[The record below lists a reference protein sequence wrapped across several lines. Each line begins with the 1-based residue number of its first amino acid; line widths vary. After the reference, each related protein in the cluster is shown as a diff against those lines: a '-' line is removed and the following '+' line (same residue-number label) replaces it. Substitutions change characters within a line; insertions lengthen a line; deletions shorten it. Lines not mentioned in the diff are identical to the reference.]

1 MSAVNQPAHKTH
13 GLTLKR
19 IQTDATAKPESV
31 TVLLPVLNEAMRITD
46 CLAGLTAQTEE
57 LKEIVVVDGGST
69 DGTQAIVED
78 FRRKD
83 QRVRLLDATPIDPH
97 WTGKAW
103 GLYVGL
109 EHSDSRWPWI
119 LSVDAD
125 ICLAP
130 LLVRSLLAHAKKTGV
145 SSYSVATAQRLPGRL
160 AGLIHPP
167 MLTSLVYRFGP
178 PGYATKN
185 VSRVQA
191 NGQCFLSRRET
202 LLRTQALNAARA
214 SLCEDVTMARRLV
227 ECGETVGF
235 YEAEPSLI
243 TVGMYATAKE
253 TWDNWPRSLP
263 LRDKY
268 FGWRQ
273 AFGLSAALLLQALPL
288 PVLMVA
294 VGISAPL
301 PFLLIAGS
309 LLAVRIGVLI
319 GTARAYP
326 ARPWTYWLSPV
337 CDIPIAVRIFQ
348 FALRRRHSWRGRAY
362 IRQRGGRFEPIREPD
377 A

>member
-1 MSAVNQPAHKTH
+1 MSALNQSAPKTH

-19 IQTDATAKPESV
+19 IETDTTAKPESV

-69 DGTQAIVED
+69 DRTQAIVED
-78 FRRKD
+78 FRQKD

-119 LSVDAD
+119 LCVDAD
-125 ICLAP
+125 VCVGP

-145 SSYSVATAQRLPGRL
+145 SSYSVATQQRLSGRL

-167 MLTSLVYRFGP
+167 MLTTLVYRFGP
-178 PGYATKN
+178 PGYATKKL
-185 VSRVQA
+185 SRVQA

-202 LLRTQALNAARA
+202 LLRTQALSAARA
-214 SLCEDVTMARRLV
+214 SLCEDVTIARRLV
-227 ECGETVGF
+227 ECGATVGF
-235 YEAEPSLI
+235 YEAEPGLI

-263 LRDKY
+263 LRDHY
-268 FGWRQ
+268 FDWRQ
-273 AFGLSAALLLQALPL
+273 ALRFCAALLLQALPL
-288 PVLMVA
+288 PALI
-294 VGISAPL
+294 VGFGLSAPL
-301 PFLLIAGS
+301 WVQLLAGS
-309 LLAVRIGVLI
+309 LLALRIGILI
-319 GTARAYP
+319 GTTRAYP
-326 ARPWTYWLSPV
+326 ARPWTYWLSPA
-337 CDIPIAVRIFQ
+337 CDLPVIVRILQ
-348 FALRRRHSWRGRAY
+348 FALRRRHRWRGRAY
-362 IRQRGGRFEPIREPD
+362 IRQPGGRFEPVR
-377 A
+377 

>member
-1 MSAVNQPAHKTH
+1 MSALNQSAPKTH
-13 GLTLKR
+13 GLTRKR
-19 IQTDATAKPESV
+19 IQTDAIPEPESV
-31 TVLLPVLNEAMRITD
+31 TVLLPVLNEAMRVTH

-57 LKEIVVVDGGST
+57 LKEIVVIDGGST
-69 DGTQAIVED
+69 DGTQGIVED

-83 QRVRLLDATPIDPH
+83 QRVRLLDATPLDPH

-109 EHSDSRWPWI
+109 QYSDPRWPWI
-119 LSVDAD
+119 LCVDAD
-125 ICLAP
+125 IRLAP
-130 LLVRSLLAHAKKTGV
+130 VLVRSLLGHAKKTGV

-178 PGYATKN
+178 PGYATKKI
-185 VSRVQA
+185 SRVQA

-202 LLRTQALNAARA
+202 LLRTKALNAARA

-235 YEAEPSLI
+235 YEARRGLI

-263 LRDKY
+263 LRDRY

-273 AFGLSAALLLQALPL
+273 GLGLCTALLLQALPL
-288 PVLMVA
+288 PALIVV
-294 VGISAPL
+294 VGTSAPL
-301 PFLLIAGS
+301 PFLIFAGS
-309 LLAVRIGVLI
+309 LLALRIGVLI

-326 ARPWTYWLSPV
+326 ARPWTYWLSPI
-337 CDIPIAVRIFQ
+337 CDLPVALRILQ
-348 FALRRRHSWRGRAY
+348 FALRRRQSWRGRRY
-362 IRQRGGRFEPIREPD
+362 IRERGGRFEPMHERN

>member
-1 MSAVNQPAHKTH
+1 MSGVNQPAHKTH
-13 GLTLKR
+13 GLTRKR
-19 IQTDATAKPESV
+19 IRTDAIPEPESV

-46 CLAGLTAQTEE
+46 CIAGLTAQTEE

-119 LSVDAD
+119 LCVDAD
-125 ICLAP
+125 IRLAP

-178 PGYATKN
+178 PGYATKKLF
-185 VSRVQA
+185 RVQA
-191 NGQCFLSRRET
+191 NGQCFFSRRET
-202 LLRTQALNAARA
+202 LLRTEALSAARA

-227 ECGETVGF
+227 ECGASVGF
-235 YEAEPSLI
+235 YEAEPGLI
-243 TVGMYATAKE
+243 TVGMYASAKE
-253 TWDNWPRSLP
+253 TWTNWPRSLP
-263 LRDKY
+263 LRDQY

-273 AFGLSAALLLQALPL
+273 AFQLCAALLLQASPL
-288 PVLMVA
+288 PALIVA
-294 VGISAPL
+294 AGTSAPRW
-301 PFLLIAGS
+301 FLLLTGS
-309 LLAVRIGVLI
+309 LLALRIGVLI

-326 ARPWTYWLSPV
+326 ARPWTYWLSPA
-337 CDIPIAVRIFQ
+337 CDLPVALRILQ
-348 FALRRRHSWRGRAY
+348 CALRRRHSWRGRAY
-362 IRQRGGRFEPIREPD
+362 IRQPGGRFEPVREPH

>member
-1 MSAVNQPAHKTH
+1 M
-13 GLTLKR
+13 GLTRKR
-19 IQTDATAKPESV
+19 IRTDAIPEPESV

-46 CLAGLTAQTEE
+46 CLAGLTAQTAE

-83 QRVRLLDATPIDPH
+83 QRVCLLDATPIDPH

-119 LSVDAD
+119 LCVDAD

-178 PGYATKN
+178 PGYATQKI
-185 VSRVQA
+185 SRVQA
-191 NGQCFLSRRET
+191 NGQCFLNRRET

-235 YEAEPSLI
+235 YEARPGLI

-263 LRDKY
+263 LRDRY

-273 AFGLSAALLLQALPL
+273 GFGLCAALMLQALPL

-294 VGISAPL
+294 VGTSAPR
-301 PFLLIAGS
+301 PFLLIVGS
-309 LLAVRIGVLI
+309 LLALRIGVLI

-326 ARPWTYWLSPV
+326 ARPWTYWLSPIGDLPV
-337 CDIPIAVRIFQ
+337 ALRILQ
-348 FALRRRHSWRGRAY
+348 FALRRRQSWRGRRY
-362 IRQRGGRFEPIREPD
+362 IRQRGGRFEPVHERN